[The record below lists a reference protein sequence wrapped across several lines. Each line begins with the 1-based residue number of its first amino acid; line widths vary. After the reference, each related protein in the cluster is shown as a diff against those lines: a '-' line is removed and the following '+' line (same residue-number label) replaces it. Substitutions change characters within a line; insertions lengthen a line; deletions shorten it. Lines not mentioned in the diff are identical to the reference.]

1 MLRYSYTLMAP
12 FYDALVMRAT
22 LNARRASLARLRPQR
37 ESPVVLVGVGSGLD
51 IPLLPP
57 GPDYLGVDLTPAM
70 LRRAQQRQHI
80 TAATVHLV
88 QGDAHHLPCADARYA
103 AVILHLILAVAP
115 QPQRTLAEAVR
126 VLRPGGQLLILDKFL
141 RNGQRAPLRRFIG
154 PLIGRLATRTDVEL
168 EPLLAAQ
175 PELRVIDDQPA
186 LVGGWFRQL
195 TLEKL

>member
-12 FYDALVMRAT
+12 FYDALVMQAT
-22 LNARRASLARLRPQR
+22 LNARRASLAHLRPHTGA
-37 ESPVVLVGVGSGLD
+37 PVVLVGVGSGLD

-57 GPDYLGVDLTPAM
+57 GPEYLGVDLTAAM
-70 LRRAQQRQHI
+70 LRRAQRRQPI

-88 QGDAHHLPCADARYA
+88 QGDAHQLPCADAGCA

-126 VLRPGGQLLILDKFL
+126 VLRPGGQLLIVDKFL
-141 RNGQRAPLRRFIG
+141 RSGQRAPLRRFIG
-154 PLIGRLATRTDVEL
+154 PLIGRLATRTDVEF
-168 EPLLAAQ
+168 EPLLAAH
-175 PELRVIDDQPA
+175 PELRVLNDQPA
-186 LVGGWFRQL
+186 LVGGWFRQI